1 MSAQQ
6 VPSKP
11 PAHKLRDGAIEVA
24 IWRNDGE
31 KGPFYTVTH
40 RRSYKVGEE
49 WKDSDSYGTDD
60 LLHLTKLLDMAHTWI
75 LSQQQHA
82 KQQAA

>member
-1 MSAQQ
+1 M
-6 VPSKP
+6 PNNEKP
-11 PAHKLRDGAIEVA
+11 KPVQKLRDGAIEVA

-60 LLHLTKLLDMAHTWI
+60 LLHLAKLFDLAHSWI
-75 LSQQQHA
+75 LAQQQHT